1 MTFTNPIIEAGV
13 AGLTDLFTDRAVT
26 PVEACEAYLSRI
38 AGLDGALNAFAAVDA
53 EGARAAAHASAERWR
68 KGKPLSRLDGVP
80 IAVKAN
86 IAVTGLPWHAGI
98 GAYRNR
104 IAEEDAACIA
114 HLREAGAVILG
125 VLNMH
130 EAAFGGT
137 SDNPWFGRVANPWA
151 HDFIPGGSS
160 GGSAAAVAA
169 GLAAGALGTDTLGS
183 VRIPSS
189 LCGVFGHKPTL
200 GLIPTEGLVALSW
213 TLDHVG
219 VHARSAEDLG
229 RLLAGSTGAEA
240 ELAAEISNPADL
252 DTLRQAP
259 LAALEWDGVEIEPAV
274 RAAYDAA
281 IASARAAGIEVEP
294 LRIDAYDFADRSD
307 LWLICAAESSVEH
320 TEALLGDA
328 EGFSASLM
336 ERMNLGRT
344 HSAVDLARAYREL
357 AEIAAEVRGQLSPFA
372 GLLLPAT
379 PKTATPSTDPAPVM
393 TSFTAL
399 GNVLG
404 LPATVFPMA
413 LSGEGLPVAAQAL
426 AWEDETSLGLA
437 QLLAQP
443 IGAPP
448 AYQG

>member
-1 MTFTNPIIEAGV
+1 MTFANPIIEAGV
-13 AGLTDLFTDRAVT
+13 AGLCDLYADRAVT

-38 AGLDGALNAFAAVDA
+38 QGLDWSLNAYCAVDA

-68 KGKPLSRLDGVP
+68 AGEALSRLDGVP
-80 IAVKAN
+80 VAVKAN
-86 IAVTGLPWHAGI
+86 VAVAGLPWHAGI
-98 GAYRNR
+98 GAYRER
-104 IAEEDAACIA
+104 RAEDDAASVA
-114 HLREAGAVILG
+114 RLREAGAVILG

-183 VRIPSS
+183 VRIPSA
-189 LCGVFGHKPTL
+189 LCGVYGHKPTL
-200 GLIPTEGLVALSW
+200 GLIPTDGVVALSW

-219 VHARSAEDLG
+219 VHGRSADDLG
-229 RLLAGSTGAEA
+229 RLLAGATGAEA
-240 ELAAEISNPADL
+240 ELAAEISQPADP
-252 DTLRQAP
+252 DALRQAP
-259 LAALEWDGVEIEPAV
+259 LAALEWDGVDVEDDV
-274 RAAYDAA
+274 RAAFDAA
-281 IASARAAGIEVEP
+281 IAAARAAGIEVEP
-294 LRIDAYDFADRSD
+294 LRVEGYDFADRSD
-307 LWLICAAESSVEH
+307 LYLICAAESSVEH
-320 TEALLGDA
+320 SDYLLSSP
-328 EGFSASLM
+328 EGFSPALM

-357 AEIAAEVRGQLSPFA
+357 ATVAAHVREQLSPYA
-372 GLLLPAT
+372 GLLMPAT
-379 PKTATPSTDPAPVM
+379 PLTATRSDDPAPVM

-413 LSGEGLPVAAQAL
+413 LSGEGRPVGAQAL

-437 QLLAQP
+437 KLLSRP
-443 IGAPP
+443 LGAPP